1 VIHLLFAYKLC
12 GRFQSE
18 GRMPHDSDD
27 MLWSESAANGIFS
40 ATSEPEKRRLAAED
54 KRFYLAVITDRPLAV
69 VRVTLLSTVQAATA
83 FSLSDFNYDV
93 AMRATYRQKLPEP
106 ILAEVKNACIQSRQP
121 PRHLG
126 MVHAGRFSGFGDCD
140 PGVIAAEPKADDAG
154 PNAGGSLHAAH
165 SGRSHCQ
172 RCNMR
177 RIVQAERALSDAANL
192 AVADRCAGGRFGAT
206 RERSAFQKDLIARL
220 LRPKRRSS

>member
-1 VIHLLFAYKLC
+1 MIHLLFAYKLC

-106 ILAEVKNACIQSRQP
+106 ILAEVKKTRAFSHDSR
-121 PRHLG
+121 LG
-126 MVHAGRFSGFGDCD
+126 TWEWSTLVVSLVSAIVILGLLLRNRRRMTRDQMPAARFMLLIVGV
-140 PGVIAAEPKADDAG
+140 VIANAATCGGLSK
-154 PNAGGSLHAAH
+154 PNARYQMRLIWLLPIAALVGGLGQLGSVPP
-165 SGRSHCQ
+165 S
-172 RCNMR
+172 
-177 RIVQAERALSDAANL
+177 
-192 AVADRCAGGRFGAT
+192 
-206 RERSAFQKDLIARL
+206 
-220 LRPKRRSS
+220 KRT